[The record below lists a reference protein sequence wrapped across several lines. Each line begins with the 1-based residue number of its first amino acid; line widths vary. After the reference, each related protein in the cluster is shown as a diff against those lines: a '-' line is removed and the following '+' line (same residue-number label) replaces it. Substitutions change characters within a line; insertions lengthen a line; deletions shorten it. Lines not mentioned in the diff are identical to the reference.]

1 MARTA
6 ILEAILLLSMLLPA
20 CVSERTKVTIEKRPH
35 LWDSYTAVDETGTF
49 RLAGYK
55 DWIYLQE
62 SPDKP
67 YIKLLPGICPQWL
80 PKHKGQED
88 RWFYLFLPVGYDS
101 MSELWIG
108 STRGKYLGKAAEGLF
123 CVNSTPTL
131 SPDGKALASVLRPLV
146 QAQGDLVSVSVIW
159 LNSRISKPSTQTWVY
174 KDKGVSIEHLEF
186 KDATTLTFTVLAP
199 GKRREETL
207 SISPPQQHA
216 PLDRAERGK

>member
-62 SPDKP
+62 SPGKP

-186 KDATTLTFTVLAP
+186 KDATTLAFTVLTS